1 MSRLSVL
8 SKCVRIWCVCVILA
22 LLTSCSTAE
31 RQAAPPSSRPPLAAP
46 LAREQL
52 PISLY
57 SVLANPGQYHG
68 QELEI
73 EGFVSSSEGMFALS
87 PDLESLGQ
95 NVIANMIYLDVTDCK
110 HRTRLTA
117 HGNPAHCFLKGRVDA
132 TRHGWR
138 DEVRWICT
146 FVASDCQMVVPLR

>member
-95 NVIANMIYLDVTDCK
+95 NVIANMIYLDV
-110 HRTRLTA
+110 
-117 HGNPAHCFLKGRVDA
+117 
-132 TRHGWR
+132 
-138 DEVRWICT
+138 I
-146 FVASDCQMVVPLR
+146 